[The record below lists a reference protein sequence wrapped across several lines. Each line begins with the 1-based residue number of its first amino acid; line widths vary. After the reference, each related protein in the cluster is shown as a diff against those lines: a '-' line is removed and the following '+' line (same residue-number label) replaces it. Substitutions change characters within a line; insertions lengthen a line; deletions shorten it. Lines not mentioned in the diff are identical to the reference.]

1 MEPYT
6 VLSAYLTMKAPTY
19 DPKLSEA
26 VANNTF
32 SVIYNDEVKLR
43 ETDVVSNKL
52 IDKMD
57 VEATKKWV
65 DTEGN
70 EIATPDVNE
79 ITVKLF
85 ANGEDTGKTAKLTAA
100 NNWKAKFT
108 QLRQYT
114 VVQNND
120 GTTTKTPS

>member
-79 ITVKLF
+79 ITVKTLCQ
-85 ANGEDTGKTAKLTAA
+85 
-100 NNWKAKFT
+100 W
-108 QLRQYT
+108 
-114 VVQNND
+114 
-120 GTTTKTPS
+120 